1 MLSYTLVEMGSNWVQ
16 KQGQTKNHL
25 RSHEG
30 AGSDGP
36 VSYRT
41 GHAPRH
47 GTGLSDGL

>member
-36 VSYRT
+36 